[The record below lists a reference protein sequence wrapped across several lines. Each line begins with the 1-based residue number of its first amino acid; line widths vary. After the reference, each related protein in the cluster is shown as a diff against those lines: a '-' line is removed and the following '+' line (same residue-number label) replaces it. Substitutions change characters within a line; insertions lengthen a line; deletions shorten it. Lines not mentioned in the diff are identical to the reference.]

1 MAVAALMIHRIA
13 FCGLANEQE
22 NSYEHV

>member
-13 FCGLANEQE
+13 FCGLANERE
-22 NSYEHV
+22 IPDEHG